1 MPSSPFSE
9 TAASLSLPYPWHQE
23 LWESFNQNIDQG
35 RMAHAL
41 MLAGPKGIGK
51 ERLALALAQR
61 LLCTAEMSKY
71 ACGSCKSCQL
81 LLAGNHPD
89 LSVLEPEEEGK
100 RILIDPV
107 RKLCTLLSK
116 TAQQGGWKLAVIMPA
131 ESMNISASNALL
143 KSLEEPQGKTLL
155 ILVSHRPGMVSA
167 TIRSRCQKYNLALP
181 DREIASQWL
190 AEITGNRQES
200 ETTLD
205 LATGRPLLALEY
217 LQSDSLEARRQFEAI
232 VDKLRLGDMSALDAA
247 QQCQKQNS
255 DLMLGWFMDYLHRLA
270 TGELQN
276 KPNPGLFE
284 FSDKLRS
291 ARGWV
296 LSGSNPNPQLLWEE
310 LFMDWL
316 QVFRRRA

>member
-1 MPSSPFSE
+1 M
-9 TAASLSLPYPWHQE
+9 
-23 LWESFNQNIDQG
+23 
-35 RMAHAL
+35 
-41 MLAGPKGIGK
+41 
-51 ERLALALAQR
+51 
-61 LLCTAEMSKY
+61 
-71 ACGSCKSCQL
+71 
-81 LLAGNHPD
+81 
-89 LSVLEPEEEGK
+89 
-100 RILIDPV
+100 
-107 RKLCTLLSK
+107 
-116 TAQQGGWKLAVIMPA
+116 
-131 ESMNISASNALL
+131 
-143 KSLEEPQGKTLL
+143 
-155 ILVSHRPGMVSA
+155 
-167 TIRSRCQKYNLALP
+167 
-181 DREIASQWL
+181 
-190 AEITGNRQES
+190 
-200 ETTLD
+200 
-205 LATGRPLLALEY
+205 ALEY

-232 VDKLRLGDMSALDAA
+232 LNKLRLGELSALDAA

>member
-1 MPSSPFSE
+1 MTEAQAISI
-9 TAASLSLPYPWHQE
+9 SLPYPWHE
-23 LWESFNQNIDQG
+23 SLWDSFNQTIEQG
-35 RMAHAL
+35 RLAHAL
-41 MLAGPKGIGK
+41 MLNGPQGIGK
-51 ERLALALAQR
+51 ERLAMALAQR

-71 ACGSCKSCQL
+71 ACGACKSCQL
-81 LLAGNHPD
+81 MIAGNHPD
-89 LSVLEPEEEGK
+89 LSILEPEDEGK
-100 RILIDPV
+100 KILIEPV

-116 TAQQGGWKLAVIMPA
+116 TAQQGGWKVAIIMPA

-155 ILVSHRPGMVSA
+155 ILLSHRPGMVSA
-167 TIRSRCQKYNLALP
+167 TIRSRCQKTNLALP
-181 DREIASQWL
+181 DPQIATQWL
-190 AEITGNRQES
+190 AEITGNLEQS
-200 ETTLD
+200 AATLA

-217 LQSDSLEARRQFEAI
+217 LQSNSLEARQQFEDI
-232 VDKLRLGDMSALDAA
+232 VDRLRLGGMSALDAA
-247 QQCQKQNS
+247 QQCHKQNS

-276 KPNPGLFE
+276 NPNSRLFD

-316 QVFRRRA
+316 QVFRRRS

>member
-1 MPSSPFSE
+1 MTE
-9 TAASLSLPYPWHQE
+9 AQAISLSLPYPWHE
-23 LWESFNQNIDQG
+23 SLWDSFNQTIEQG
-35 RMAHAL
+35 RLAHAL
-41 MLAGPKGIGK
+41 MLNGPQGIGK
-51 ERLALALAQR
+51 ERLAMTLAQR

-71 ACGSCKSCQL
+71 ACGTCKSCQL
-81 LLAGNHPD
+81 MTAGNHPD
-89 LSVLEPEEEGK
+89 LSILEPEDEGK
-100 RILIDPV
+100 KILIEPV

-116 TAQQGGWKLAVIMPA
+116 TAQQGGWKVAIIMPA

-155 ILVSHRPGMVSA
+155 ILMSHRPGMVSA
-167 TIRSRCQKYNLALP
+167 TIRSRCQKTNLALP
-181 DREIASQWL
+181 DPQIATQWL
-190 AEITGNRQES
+190 AEITGNLEQS
-200 ETTLD
+200 AATLA

-217 LQSDSLEARRQFEAI
+217 LQSDSLEARQQFEDI
-232 VDKLRLGDMSALDAA
+232 VDRLRLGDMSALDAA
-247 QQCQKQNS
+247 QQCHKQNS

-276 KPNPGLFE
+276 NPNSRLFD

-316 QVFRRRA
+316 QVFRRRS